1 MPHQRHNTSI
11 YHTAYS
17 TAPPTSH
24 APAQNNNT
32 PIIKVEGDQ
41 GEEKESFAT
50 LYARHHAGRRIT
62 PFAGRATTRTSS
74 RPTCR
79 RSRPSSSSSS
89 SSSSA
94 SSASNCNGNSNGNSN
109 GNGNQSDRVSAF
121 VHYEEVGATELD
133 GSKGDGILVRA
144 ISKDGTKYMFSLA
157 KGYNMKGT
165 R

>member
-50 LYARHHAGRRIT
+50 LYARRLSNSTTIPPVTPKDAKPGAG
-62 PFAGRATTRTSS
+62 
-74 RPTCR
+74 